1 MSEDIKFKLITYV
14 DTDFE
19 TKTQECEYF
28 IELEDGIERSLKD
41 ILKENIEQQATI
53 SKLEEEKGYWKS
65 KAMTLLM
72 QVRRLTSRMTA
83 KEVIE
88 FGKELEDE

>member
-1 MSEDIKFKLITYV
+1 MSEKRFTFGAVSPNFAMIKDNGEPMDTEEVVDKL
-14 DTDFE
+14 
-19 TKTQECEYF
+19 
-28 IELEDGIERSLKD
+28 
-41 ILKENIEQQATI
+41 NEQQATI
-53 SKLEEEKGYWKS
+53 LKLEEEKGYWKS

-72 QVRRLTSRMTA
+72 QVRRLIPRMSA